1 MFRGASRRILAAVI
15 ACAVSCVVCF
25 AAQAAD
31 TSRIVSIGGAVTEIL
46 YALGADKN
54 VVAIDTTSLY
64 PPQAMQEK
72 ASVGYMRALSA
83 EGVLGLNPTLILATE
98 GSGPKETMMVLQE
111 AKVPMVVV
119 PDHFDGEGIV
129 KKIEIIAKAVDAQAR
144 GKCMTDQ
151 VRKSLNSLQTLRA
164 GVKAPKRVMFVLSL
178 VSGRA
183 MVTGR
188 NTAADGIIRMAGA
201 VNAITD
207 YDGYKQ
213 ISDEAVIAAKP
224 DILLA
229 MERGGPNPV
238 TADELFSIAAFS
250 GTPAAQGKHFV
261 AMNGLYL
268 LGFGPR
274 SARAARDLAL
284 AVYPDL
290 ARTAPAVEPPRDD
303 ACRE

>member
-1 MFRGASRRILAAVI
+1 MFRWVSRRILLAVI
-15 ACAVSCVVCF
+15 VF
-25 AAQAAD
+25 AASGAARAAD

-54 VVAIDTTSLY
+54 VVAVDTTSLY
-64 PPQAMQEK
+64 PAQAMREK

-83 EGVLGLNPTLILATE
+83 EGVLGLRPSLILATE
-98 GSGPKETMMVLQE
+98 GSGPKETMTVLQA
-111 AKVPMVVV
+111 AKVPLVTV
-119 PDHFDGEGIV
+119 PDHHTGEGIIE
-129 KKIEIIAKAVDAQAR
+129 KIQIIAKAVDAETRGNCIADAVKKDLGMLQA
-144 GKCMTDQ
+144 
-151 VRKSLNSLQTLRA
+151 LRSDI
-164 GVKAPKRVMFVLSL
+164 KTPKRVMFVLSL

-183 MVTGR
+183 MVSGR
-188 NTAADGIIRMAGA
+188 NTAADGIIKMAGA
-201 VNAITD
+201 VNAVTD

-224 DILLA
+224 DIILA

-238 TADELFSIAAFS
+238 TAGDLFSIAAFS

-274 SARAARDLAL
+274 SARAARDLSV
-284 AVYPDL
+284 AVYPEL
-290 ARTAPAVEPPRDD
+290 APKAPAPAPMRDD